1 MATFMKHQKCH
12 VSFCAIVIVGY
23 GWRWRCLKMAAGL
36 LEFRLRKALLIQAI
50 LTLIVFRSSLI
61 REMCLAMCINQLFTY
76 FCYIKISATASE
88 KNLIFHDMYPEKKG
102 SQENES
108 P

>member
-50 LTLIVFRSSLI
+50 LTLIRFSFFFNTRNVFSYVYQSAFYIFLLHQNKRYCIGKKSNFPRHVSGKKRKP
-61 REMCLAMCINQLFTY
+61 RE
-76 FCYIKISATASE
+76 
-88 KNLIFHDMYPEKKG
+88 
-102 SQENES
+102 
-108 P
+108 